1 MDIALVI
8 FDFDG
13 TLGDT
18 RRNIVLT
25 LQDTMRHEGLEVRG
39 EAECAATIGIPLKDS
54 FIHLFPWMTDAAAK
68 HCAEVYLKIFDEK
81 KKTLVPDCFP
91 HVRETLEAL
100 KQKGI
105 VMTIA
110 SSRNSISLHE
120 LMAEMGIAGY
130 IPYALGADNVTK
142 AKPDPEPVLK
152 TLREL
157 GVEASHALVVGDM
170 PVDILMGA
178 SAGAHTCAVTY
189 GNATRGQLE
198 AAGAEFIIDD
208 IAELAGLVC
217 R

>member
-1 MDIALVI
+1 MMDIRLVI

-54 FIHLFPWMTDAAAK
+54 FVHLFPGMTDAAAK

-105 VMTIA
+105 VMTVA
-110 SSRNSISLHE
+110 SSRNSISLHQ
-120 LMAEMGIAGY
+120 LMDDKGKQLFMLHQFIS
-130 IPYALGADNVTK
+130 LLDNNVTNILK
-142 AKPDPEPVLK
+142 NCLPVNTFLYK
-152 TLREL
+152 NTG
-157 GVEASHALVVGDM
+157 GVKV
-170 PVDILMGA
+170 
-178 SAGAHTCAVTY
+178 
-189 GNATRGQLE
+189 
-198 AAGAEFIIDD
+198 
-208 IAELAGLVC
+208 
-217 R
+217 